1 MNKVDLLTVFV
12 LRKGRQGEKGKN
24 KVKILLNMPA

>member
-1 MNKVDLLTVFV
+1 MNKVDLLTIFV
-12 LRKGRQGEKGKN
+12 LREGRRGERRKN

>member
-12 LRKGRQGEKGKN
+12 LREGRRVERKKN
-24 KVKILLNMPA
+24 KVKTLLNMPA